1 MADFDDLDVDS
12 FISETIGSAII
23 DCGCSSSV
31 CGELWLKTYK
41 DTLSC
46 KEKESIVY
54 NSSNRWYRFG
64 DGKKVKAIKNIILPL
79 HIGHEK
85 TTISVDVV
93 GVSIPL
99 LFSKTSLSK
108 LGSNCGTPTQLH
120 SILQYMFKVYH
131 V

>member
-1 MADFDDLDVDS
+1 MEQHNTPPEDIVLLADFDDLDVES

-64 DGKKVKAIKNIILPL
+64 DGKKVKAIK
-79 HIGHEK
+79 K
-85 TTISVDVV
+85 TVFRWRRRRCKHFE
-93 GVSIPL
+93 P
-99 LFSKTSLSK
+99 
-108 LGSNCGTPTQLH
+108 
-120 SILQYMFKVYH
+120 FKH
-131 V
+131 